1 MRIQQSVHNKIK
13 KGIGILLSSVLTF
26 GMAAGIIPWGGI
38 ESTLYVQAAGNQPS
52 VMSLNGLGVAKEGK
66 PANVEVKTI
75 NLNAAVLRPDDTWS
89 RGGNQVYFGTYS
101 NSPVKYRVL
110 SSPTTT
116 QSTTNDS
123 LLLDCNT
130 VLETKTFDEAMSDSF
145 YTDTI
150 FSNMEK
156 GAIET
161 TTLKACKY
169 SYTMKGVSLNCTDN
183 EGSKHVF
190 CLSIAEADTLYTD
203 DEARKKTP
211 DNGIWWLRSYCE
223 WGKNTYT
230 GGVNWIGEVSAQETD
245 KKTKGVSPA
254 LNVNL
259 SSVLLASVS
268 GLNAK
273 SSDLAA
279 VTSSTAIEWK
289 LTLLDK
295 SKSVSVAEGQ
305 NVKRQGTTIT
315 VPYTYG
321 GSDVSQIS
329 IMITNKAYEASDA
342 QVRYYGKLQDVP
354 TGSTTGTGTFTLPE
368 NLASQKCGTDY
379 YAYIIAE
386 DINGETT
393 TDYASA
399 PAQIN
404 IPDAP
409 ASITKV
415 DITGITA
422 PVAGQPLDTVADCQ
436 SEGVKN
442 TLTVTWEPNHT
453 TAKYGTSYTA
463 SVKLEAEDGYE
474 FAHVKN
480 IAATVNGEKA
490 VAEVLV
496 GGTYR
501 VRYTFSET
509 AKAKLKRI
517 TAPADITGIAN
528 GTPKEAAALGL
539 PAAVTIETEDKSI
552 TTATVNWDLNN
563 CNYDPAKTEEQTVII
578 SGTVTCPEKVDANGV
593 ELTTSIAIT
602 VNAANVADTV
612 EAPIASVPSGTYT
625 VNQTVTLSSPTEGAT
640 IYFTTNGADL
650 TKPADGTP
658 YDVQIIQVEGITG
671 RTETKR
677 IKAIAVK
684 NGVQS
689 AMATFTYIIDLT
701 GGTSG
706 EQAPTITSH
715 PQNEAVKTGERA
727 VFTVGATGTNLT
739 YQWQVERNDGKGFV
753 DIDGENSESY
763 IIGVTDMACNGFRY
777 QCVVS
782 NSASS
787 VTSNIATLTV
797 TDELTPPSG
806 IMYTITAT
814 AGEHG
819 SITPSGNVEVKDGE
833 SQSFDITAD
842 EGYEIEALL
851 VDGSKAEIA
860 SSYTFEN
867 VTMEHS
873 IKVTFK
879 QKGSTSD
886 PENTDPNPAEK
897 PKQEA
902 EPAGNQAP
910 QHEHNFRWVTVQTA
924 SAAQDGLEELRC
936 DCGMV
941 MESSVVP
948 ASRAYVNELCQNLAA
963 AMENGSVTFD
973 SGRIYTIS
981 DYIIKRLRDRADVTT
996 TITFEYNHSQYRMII
1011 PAGVDYTELLEDQD
1025 YFYGYFYFAKK
1036 VGAKVENL

>member
-38 ESTLYVQAAGNQPS
+38 GSALYVQAAGNQPS

-89 RGGNQVYFGTYS
+89 SGGNQVYFGTYS

-110 SSPTTT
+110 SSPDTML
-116 QSTTNDS
+116 TTNKS

-130 VLETKTFDEAMSDSF
+130 ILATKTFNEAMSDSF
-145 YTDTI
+145 YTTM
-150 FSNMEK
+150 FSNMEM

-161 TTLKACKY
+161 TTLNDCQY
-169 SYTMKGVSLNCTDN
+169 SYTMNGGVSLNCTDN
-183 EGSKHVF
+183 KDSKHVF
-190 CLSIAEADTLYTD
+190 CLSIAEADTLYTN

-211 DNGIWWLRSYCE
+211 DTQIWRLRSYCE
-223 WGKNTYT
+223 WRKEAYI
-230 GGVNWIGEVSAQETD
+230 GGVNWVGEVSPQETD
-245 KKTKGVSPA
+245 KETKGVSPA
-254 LNVNL
+254 LNVRL

-268 GLNAK
+268 RSTAK
-273 SSDLAA
+273 SSALAA
-279 VTSSTAIEWK
+279 VTSSTATEWK
-289 LTLLDK
+289 LTLLDD
-295 SKSVSVAEGQ
+295 SKTVSVTEGQ
-305 NVKRQGTTIT
+305 NVERQGTTIT

-329 IMITNKAYEASDA
+329 IMITNKAYGASDA
-342 QVRYYGKLQDVP
+342 QVLYYGKLRDVT

-368 NLASQKCGTDY
+368 DRASQKCGTDY

-386 DINGETT
+386 DINGGTT

-409 ASITKV
+409 ASITQV
-415 DITGITA
+415 DITGIDA
-422 PVAGQPLDTVADCQ
+422 PVAGQPLDIEADCQ

-442 TLTVTWEPNHT
+442 TLTVTWWPDHT
-453 TAKYGTSYTA
+453 TAKYGTSYMA

-474 FAHVKN
+474 FANVN
-480 IAATVNGEKA
+480 DISATVNGEKA
-490 VAEVLV
+490 NSVDVLV

-501 VRYTFSET
+501 VTYTFPST
-509 AKAKLKRI
+509 VKAKLKSI

-528 GTPKEAAALGL
+528 GTLKDEIENKL
-539 PAAVTIETEDKSI
+539 PTTVIIETEDESI

-563 CNYDPAKTEEQTVII
+563 CNYDPAKTEEQTVTI

-593 ELTTSIAIT
+593 ELTTSITIT

-612 EAPIASVPSGTYT
+612 AAPTASVSEGTYRE
-625 VNQTVTLSSPTEGAT
+625 NQTVILTSATEGAT
-640 IYFTTNGADL
+640 IYYTTGAD
-650 TKPADGTP
+650 PAYSGKRYT
-658 YDVQIIQVEGITG
+658 EGILVKADPG
-671 RTETKR
+671 QIETTTL
-677 IKAIAVK
+677 KAIAVK
-684 NGVQS
+684 SGMQAS
-689 AMATFTYIIDLT
+689 AIATFTYKIDLT
-701 GGTSG
+701 GGTSE
-706 EQAPTITSH
+706 EQAPTITSQ
-715 PQNEAVKTGERA
+715 PQDAAVKTGERA
-727 VFTVGATGTNLT
+727 VFTVGATGTKLT
-739 YQWQVERNDGKGFV
+739 YQWQVDKNDGNGFV
-753 DIDGENSESY
+753 NIDGEISESY
-763 IIGVTDMACNGFRY
+763 IIGVADMTCNSFKY

-806 IMYTITAT
+806 ITYTITAT

-819 SITPSGNVEVKDGE
+819 SITPSGNVKVKDGE

-851 VDGSKAEIA
+851 VDDKETTIA
-860 SSYTFEN
+860 PRYTFDK
-867 VTMEHS
+867 VTSEHS
-873 IKVTFK
+873 ITVTFK

-886 PENTDPNPAEK
+886 PEKTDPNPAEK

>member
-1 MRIQQSVHNKIK
+1 MRIQQSIHNKIK
-13 KGIGILLSSVLTF
+13 KGISILLSSVLTF

-38 ESTLYVQAAGNQPS
+38 GSTLYVQAAGNQPS
-52 VMSLNGLGVAKEGK
+52 VMSLEEGFNVKKEGK
-66 PANVEVKTI
+66 PTDVVVKTI
-75 NLNAAVLRPDDTWS
+75 NLNAAVLRPDGTWS
-89 RGGNQVYFGTYS
+89 SGGNQVYFGTYS

-110 SSPTTT
+110 SSPDTM
-116 QSTTNDS
+116 STTNKS
-123 LLLDCNT
+123 LLLDCST
-130 VLETKTFDEAMSDSF
+130 MLETKTFDGAMSDSF
-145 YTDTI
+145 YKDGTM
-150 FSNMEK
+150 FSNMEM

-161 TTLKACKY
+161 TTLNDCLY
-169 SYTMKGVSLNCTDN
+169 SYTMNGGVSLDCTDN
-183 EGSKHVF
+183 KDSKHVF
-190 CLSIAEADTLYTD
+190 CLSIAEVDTLYKD
-203 DEARKKTP
+203 DTARKKTGG
-211 DNGIWWLRSYCE
+211 DFWWLRSRCE
-223 WGKNTYT
+223 RENKTYT
-230 GGVNWIGEVSAQETD
+230 GGVNWDGEVSAQETYRE
-245 KKTKGVSPA
+245 TKGVSPA
-254 LNVNL
+254 LNVSL

-279 VTSSTAIEWK
+279 VTNSTAIEWK

-329 IMITNKAYEASDA
+329 IMITDKAYGESNA
-342 QVRYYGKLQDVP
+342 QVLYYGKLQDVT
-354 TGSTTGTGTFTLPE
+354 TGSTTGTGTFTLPAD
-368 NLASQKCGTDY
+368 LVSKTCRTDY

-386 DINGETT
+386 DINEEKT

-409 ASITKV
+409 ASITRV
-415 DITGITA
+415 DITGIDA
-422 PVAGQPLDTVADCQ
+422 PVAGQPLDTEADCL

-442 TLTVTWEPNHT
+442 TLTVTWWPDHT

-474 FAHVKN
+474 FAHAKD
-480 IAATVNGEKA
+480 ILATVNGVKA
-490 VAEVLV
+490 YSVDVLGV
-496 GGTYR
+496 GTYR
-501 VRYTFSET
+501 VTYIFPSTV
-509 AKAKLKRI
+509 KAKLKSI

-528 GTPKEAAALGL
+528 GTPKEAEALGL

-552 TTATVNWDLNN
+552 TTATVNWDVAG
-563 CNYDPAKTEEQTVII
+563 CNYDPAKTEEQKVTI

-593 ELTTSIAIT
+593 ELTTSITIT

-612 EAPIASVPSGTYT
+612 AAPTASVSEGTYRE
-625 VNQTVTLSSPTEGAT
+625 NQTVILTSATEGAD
-640 IYFTTNGADL
+640 IYYTMGADL
-650 TKPADGTP
+650 YSGKRYT
-658 YDVQIIQVEGITG
+658 EGILVKAEPG
-671 RTETKR
+671 RTETTT
-677 IKAIAVK
+677 IKAKATK
-684 NGVQS
+684 DGVWS
-689 AMATFTYIIDLT
+689 NMATFTYIIDLT
-701 GGTSG
+701 GGTSE
-706 EQAPTITSH
+706 EQAPAITSH
-715 PQNEAVKTGERA
+715 PQNKAVKTGEQA

-806 IMYTITAT
+806 ITYNITAT

-851 VDGSKAEIA
+851 VDGKETTIA
-860 SSYTFEN
+860 PRYTFDK
-867 VTMEHS
+867 VTSEHS
-873 IKVTFK
+873 ITVTFK

-886 PENTDPNPAEK
+886 PEKTDPNPAEK

-948 ASRAYVNELCQNLAA
+948 ASRAYVNELCRNLAA

>member
-13 KGIGILLSSVLTF
+13 KGIGILLSGVMVF

-38 ESTLYVQAAGNQPS
+38 GSALYVQAAGNQPS
-52 VMSLNGLGVAKEGK
+52 VMSLNGFEVTKKGK
-66 PANVEVKTI
+66 PADVEVKTI

-130 VLETKTFDEAMSDSF
+130 ILETKTFDEAMSDSF
-145 YTDTI
+145 YADTM

-156 GAIET
+156 DAIEA
-161 TTLKACKY
+161 TTLKACQY
-169 SYTMKGVSLNCTDN
+169 SYTMDRVTLNWVDKAA
-183 EGSKHVF
+183 SKHIF

-203 DEARKKTP
+203 DTARTKTGS
-211 DNGIWWLRSYCE
+211 DFWWLRSRCE
-223 WGKNTYT
+223 SGKSTYT
-230 GGVNWIGEVSAQETD
+230 CGVNWSGEVSAQGTD
-245 KKTKGVSPA
+245 KETKGVSPA
-254 LNVNL
+254 LNVSL

-268 GLNAK
+268 ESTAK
-273 SSDLAA
+273 SSVLAP
-279 VTSSTAIEWK
+279 VDNSTEIEWK
-289 LTLLDK
+289 LTLIDNNK
-295 SKSVSVAEGQ
+295 TVGVTQGQ
-305 NVKRQGTTIT
+305 IVERQGTTIT
-315 VPYTYG
+315 VPYTYT

-329 IMITNKAYEASDA
+329 IMITDMAYEASDA
-342 QVRYYGKLQDVP
+342 QVLYYGKLQDVT
-354 TGSTTGTGTFTLPE
+354 TGSTTGTGTFTLPAD
-368 NLASQKCGTDY
+368 LASKTCGTDY

-386 DINGETT
+386 DINEGKT

-409 ASITKV
+409 ASITQV
-415 DITGITA
+415 DITGIDA
-422 PVAGQPLDTVADCQ
+422 PVAGQLLDTVADCT
-436 SEGVKN
+436 STGVKGI
-442 TLTVTWEPNHT
+442 TLSWDPNDV
-453 TAKYGTSYTA
+453 TAKYGTSYT
-463 SVKLEAEDGYE
+463 VRVNLEAADGYE
-474 FAHVKN
+474 FAGIDK
-480 IAATVNGEKA
+480 IAAKVNGQQAKS
-490 VAEVLV
+490 VDIDPKGNHSV
-496 GGTYR
+496 T
-501 VRYTFSET
+501 YTFPET
-509 AKAKLKRI
+509 AKAKLVSIKAPDPI
-517 TAPADITGIAN
+517 TAPH
-528 GTPKEAAALGL
+528 GTAYKDMKL
-539 PAAVTIETEDKSI
+539 PTMVEIETEGNTVDK
-552 TTATVNWDLNN
+552 AAVVWDTSTPASGS
-563 CNYDPAKTEEQTVII
+563 YDPSVLTEQTVILN
-578 SGTVTCPEKVDANGV
+578 GTVTCPEKVDADGV
-593 ELTTSIAIT
+593 SLTTSITIT
-602 VNAANVADTV
+602 VNAADTV
-612 EAPIASVPSGTYT
+612 ATPTANIKSGTYT
-625 VNQTVTLSSPTEGAT
+625 VNQTVTLSSVTEGAD
-640 IYFTTNGADL
+640 IYYTTGAAL
-650 TKPADGTP
+650 AYSGKRYT
-658 YDVQIIQVEGITG
+658 EGILVKADPG
-671 RTETKR
+671 QIETT
-677 IKAIAVK
+677 ILKAIAVK
-684 NGVQS
+684 SGMQDS
-689 AMATFTYIIDLT
+689 AIATFTYTIDLT
-701 GGTSG
+701 GGTSE
-706 EQAPTITSH
+706 EQAPTITSQ
-715 PQNEAVKTGERA
+715 PQDAAVKTGEQA

-739 YQWQVERNDGKGFV
+739 YQWQVDRNDGNGFV
-753 DIDGENSESY
+753 DIDSENSESY
-763 IIGVTDMACNGFRY
+763 IFGVTDMTCNGFRY

-787 VTSNIATLTV
+787 VTSGIATLTV

-806 IMYTITAT
+806 ITYTITAT

-867 VTMEHS
+867 VTMKHS
-873 IKVTFK
+873 ITVTFK

-886 PENTDPNPAEK
+886 PEKPEKPKPAEK

>member
-1 MRIQQSVHNKIK
+1 MRIQQSIHNKIK
-13 KGIGILLSSVLTF
+13 KGIVVLLSGIMAF
-26 GMAAGIIPWGGI
+26 GMAAGIIPGGV
-38 ESTLYVQAAGNQPS
+38 EKTLYVQAAGNQPS
-52 VMSLNGLGVAKEGK
+52 VMSLNGFKVTTEGK
-66 PANVEVKTI
+66 PADVAVKTI
-75 NLNAAVLRPDDTWS
+75 NLNAAVLRPDGTWS
-89 RGGNQVYFGTYS
+89 SGGNQVYFGTYS

-110 SSPTTT
+110 SSPDTM
-116 QSTTNDS
+116 STTHKS

-130 VLETKTFDEAMSDSF
+130 ILATKTFEEAMNDSF
-145 YTDTI
+145 YADTM
-150 FSNMEK
+150 FSNMEM
-156 GAIET
+156 GAIEI
-161 TTLKACKY
+161 TTLKACQY
-169 SYTMKGVSLNCTDN
+169 SYTMDRVTPNWVDN
-183 EGSKHVF
+183 AASRHVF
-190 CLSIAEADTLYTD
+190 CLSIAEADTLYKD
-203 DEARKKTP
+203 DTARIKTGS
-211 DNGIWWLRSYCE
+211 DFLRLRSCYE
-223 WGKNTYT
+223 TSSDEYT
-230 GGVNWIGEVSAQETD
+230 GGVTYEGVVTAVYKGVD
-245 KKTKGVSPA
+245 KGVSPA
-254 LNVNL
+254 LNVRL

-268 GLNAK
+268 GSTAK
-273 SSDLAA
+273 SSALAA
-279 VTSSTAIEWK
+279 VANSTAIEWK

-295 SKSVSVAEGQ
+295 SKSVRVAEGQ

-315 VPYTYG
+315 VPYTYT

-342 QVRYYGKLQDVP
+342 QVLYYGKLQDVT
-354 TGSTTGTGTFTLPE
+354 TGSTIGTGTFTLPE
-368 NLASQKCGTDY
+368 DLASKKCGTDY

-386 DINGETT
+386 DINGETM

-404 IPDAP
+404 IPAAP
-409 ASITKV
+409 ASITQV

-422 PVAGQPLDTVADCQ
+422 PVAGQSLDTEADCT
-436 SEGVKN
+436 STGVKN
-442 TLTVTWEPNHT
+442 TLTVSWWPDHT

-474 FAHVKN
+474 FAHVKD
-480 IAATVNGEKA
+480 ILATVNGVKA
-490 VAEVLV
+490 HSVDVLG

-501 VRYTFSET
+501 VTYIFPSTV
-509 AKAKLKRI
+509 KAKLKSI

-528 GTPKEAAALGL
+528 GTSKDEIENKL
-539 PAAVTIETEDKSI
+539 PTTVTIKTEDESI

-563 CNYDPAKTEEQTVII
+563 CNYDPAKTEEQTVTI
-578 SGTVTCPEKVDANGV
+578 SGTVTCPEKVDADGV
-593 ELTTSIAIT
+593 ELTTSIIIT
-602 VNAANVADTV
+602 VNAADTV
-612 EAPIASVPSGTYT
+612 ATPTANIKSGTYT
-625 VNQTVTLSSPTEGAT
+625 VNQTVTLSSVTEGAD
-640 IYFTTNGADL
+640 IYYTTGADL
-650 TKPADGTP
+650 ADSGKRYT
-658 YDVQIIQVEGITG
+658 EGILVKAEPG
-671 RTETKR
+671 RTETTT

-684 NGVQS
+684 SGMQDS
-689 AMATFTYIIDLT
+689 AIATFTYTIDLT
-701 GGTSG
+701 GGTSE
-706 EQAPTITSH
+706 EQAPTITSQ
-715 PQNEAVKTGERA
+715 PQDAAVKTGEQA

-739 YQWQVERNDGKGFV
+739 YQWQVDGNDGKGFAN
-753 DIDGENSESY
+753 IDGANSASY
-763 IIGVTDMACNGFRY
+763 TIDDADMSYNGFSY

-782 NSASS
+782 NSAGLA
-787 VTSNIATLTV
+787 TSNIATLTV

-806 IMYTITAT
+806 ITYTITAT

-819 SITPSGNVEVKDGE
+819 SITPSGNVKVKDGE

-842 EGYEIEALL
+842 EGYEIETLL
-851 VDGSKAEIA
+851 VDGSETEIA

-867 VTMEHS
+867 VTSEHS
-873 IKVTFK
+873 ITVTFK

-886 PENTDPNPAEK
+886 PEKTDPNPAEK

>member
-1 MRIQQSVHNKIK
+1 
-13 KGIGILLSSVLTF
+13 
-26 GMAAGIIPWGGI
+26 
-38 ESTLYVQAAGNQPS
+38 
-52 VMSLNGLGVAKEGK
+52 MSLNGLGVAKEGK

-145 YTDTI
+145 YTDTM

-161 TTLKACKY
+161 TTLKVCKY

-203 DEARKKTP
+203 DTARIKT
-211 DNGIWWLRSYCE
+211 DNGFWWLRSRCE
-223 WGKNTYT
+223 SGKSTYT
-230 GGVNWIGEVSAQETD
+230 SGVNWSGEVSAQETNR
-245 KKTKGVSPA
+245 KTKGVSPA
-254 LNVNL
+254 LNVSL

-268 GLNAK
+268 GSTAK
-273 SSDLAA
+273 SSALAA
-279 VTSSTAIEWK
+279 VTNSTETEWK
-289 LTLLDK
+289 LTLLDN
-295 SKSVSVAEGQ
+295 SKSVSVAERQ
-305 NVKRQGTTIT
+305 NVERQGTTIT

-329 IMITNKAYEASDA
+329 IMITDKAYRESNA
-342 QVRYYGKLQDVP
+342 QVLYYGKLQDVT
-354 TGSTTGTGTFTLPE
+354 TGSTTGTGTFTLPAD
-368 NLASQKCGTDY
+368 LASKTCGTNY

-386 DINGETT
+386 DINDGKT

-409 ASITKV
+409 ASIIQV
-415 DITGITA
+415 DITGIDA
-422 PVAGQPLDTVADCQ
+422 PVAGQLLDTVADCQ

-453 TAKYGTSYTA
+453 TAKYGTSYMA
-463 SVKLEAEDGYE
+463 SVKLEAKDGYE
-474 FAHVKN
+474 FAHAKD
-480 IAATVNGEKA
+480 ILATVNGVKA
-490 VAEVLV
+490 YSVDVLA

-501 VRYTFSET
+501 VTYIFPSTV
-509 AKAKLKRI
+509 KAKLKSI

-528 GTPKEAAALGL
+528 GTPKEAEALGL
-539 PAAVTIETEDKSI
+539 PAAVTIETDDESI

-563 CNYDPAKTEEQTVII
+563 CNYDPAKTEKQTVTI

-593 ELTTSIAIT
+593 ELTTSITIT
-602 VNAANVADTV
+602 VNAADTV
-612 EAPIASVPSGTYT
+612 ATPTANIKSGTYT
-625 VNQTVTLSSPTEGAT
+625 VNQTVTLSSVTEGAD
-640 IYFTTNGADL
+640 IYYTTGADL
-650 TKPADGTP
+650 AYSGKRYT
-658 YDVQIIQVEGITG
+658 EGILVKADPG
-671 RTETKR
+671 QIETTTL
-677 IKAIAVK
+677 KAIAVK
-684 NGVQS
+684 SGMQAS
-689 AMATFTYIIDLT
+689 AIATFTYKIDLT
-701 GGTSG
+701 SGTSE
-706 EQAPTITSH
+706 EQAPAITSH
-715 PQNEAVKTGERA
+715 PQNKAVKTGEQA

-739 YQWQVERNDGKGFV
+739 YQWQVNRNDGNGFV
-753 DIDGENSESY
+753 NIDGEISESY
-763 IIGVTDMACNGFRY
+763 IIGVTDMAYNGFRY

-782 NSASS
+782 NSAGSD
-787 VTSNIATLTV
+787 TSNVATLTV
-797 TDELTPPSG
+797 TEDSTPSETTH
-806 IMYTITAT
+806 IIRAT

-867 VTMEHS
+867 VTMGHS

-879 QKGSTSD
+879 QKGSASD
-886 PENTDPNPAEK
+886 PEKPDPNPGEKPKPAGK

-902 EPAGNQAP
+902 EPAGSQEP
-910 QHEHNFRWVTVQTA
+910 RHEHNFSWVTVQTA

-941 MESSVVP
+941 KESNVIP
-948 ASRAYVNELCQNLAA
+948 ASQVYVNELCQMLAA

-981 DYIIKRLRDRADVTT
+981 DYIIRRLQDRADVTT
-996 TITFEYNHSQYRMII
+996 TITFEYDHSQYRMII
-1011 PAGVDYTELLEDQD
+1011 PAGVDYTELLEDD
-1025 YFYGYFYFAKK
+1025 ECFYGYFYFAKE
-1036 VGAKVENL
+1036 VGAKVETL

>member
-1 MRIQQSVHNKIK
+1 MRIQQSVYNKIK

-26 GMAAGIIPWGGI
+26 GMVAGIIPWGGI

-66 PANVEVKTI
+66 PANVEAKTI

-110 SSPTTT
+110 SSPDTM
-116 QSTTNDS
+116 STTNKS
-123 LLLDCNT
+123 LLLDCST
-130 VLETKTFDEAMSDSF
+130 MLETKTFDGAMSDSF
-145 YTDTI
+145 YEDGTM
-150 FSNMEK
+150 FSDMEK
-156 GAIET
+156 NAIEA
-161 TTLKACKY
+161 TTLNDCQY
-169 SYTMKGVSLNCTDN
+169 SYIMNGGVSLDCTDN
-183 EGSKHVF
+183 KGSKHVF

-203 DEARKKTP
+203 DTARIKA
-211 DNGIWWLRSYCE
+211 DNGFWWLRSRCE
-223 WGKNTYT
+223 SGKSTYT
-230 GGVNWIGEVSAQETD
+230 GAVNWDGAVAPQATD
-245 KKTKGVSPA
+245 KETKGVSPA

-279 VTSSTAIEWK
+279 VTNSTATEWK
-289 LTLLDK
+289 LTLLDD
-295 SKSVSVAEGQ
+295 SKTVSVTEGQ
-305 NVKRQGTTIT
+305 NVERQGTTIT
-315 VPYTYG
+315 VPYIYTG
-321 GSDVSQIS
+321 NDVSQIS
-329 IMITNKAYEASDA
+329 IMITDKAYRESNA
-342 QVRYYGKLQDVP
+342 QVLYYGKLQDVT
-354 TGSTTGTGTFTLPE
+354 TGSTTGTGTFTLPAE
-368 NLASQKCGTDY
+368 LASKTCGTDY

-386 DINGETT
+386 DINVATT

-399 PAQIN
+399 PARIT
-404 IPDAP
+404 IPAAP
-409 ASITKV
+409 ALTSITRV
-415 DITGITA
+415 DITGIDA
-422 PVAGQPLDTVADCQ
+422 PVAGQPLDTEADCQ
-436 SEGVKN
+436 SAGVKN
-442 TLTVTWEPNHT
+442 TLTVSWWRDHT
-453 TAKYGTSYTA
+453 TAKYGTSYMA

-474 FAHVKN
+474 FANVKD
-480 IAATVNGEKA
+480 ISATVNGVKA
-490 VAEVLV
+490 YSVDVLV

-501 VRYTFSET
+501 VTYIFPSTV
-509 AKAKLKRI
+509 KAKLKSI

-528 GTPKEAAALGL
+528 GTSKDEIENKL
-539 PAAVTIETEDKSI
+539 PTTVIIETEDESI

-563 CNYDPAKTEEQTVII
+563 CNYDPAKTEEQTVTI

-593 ELTTSIAIT
+593 ELTTSITIT

-612 EAPIASVPSGTYT
+612 AAPTASVPEGTYRE
-625 VNQTVTLSSPTEGAT
+625 NQTVILTSATEGAD
-640 IYFTTNGADL
+640 IYYTMGADL
-650 TKPADGTP
+650 YSGKRYT
-658 YDVQIIQVEGITG
+658 EGILVKAEPG
-671 RTETKR
+671 RTETTT
-677 IKAIAVK
+677 IKAKATK
-684 NGVQS
+684 DGVWS
-689 AMATFTYIIDLT
+689 NMATFTYTIDLT
-701 GGTSG
+701 GGTSE
-706 EQAPTITSH
+706 EQAPAITSH
-715 PQNEAVKTGERA
+715 PQNKAVKTGEQA

-739 YQWQVERNDGKGFV
+739 YQWQVDKNDGNGFV
-753 DIDGENSESY
+753 NIDGEISESY
-763 IIGVTDMACNGFRY
+763 IIGVADMACNGFKY

-806 IMYTITAT
+806 ITYTFTAT

-851 VDGSKAEIA
+851 VDGKETTIA
-860 SSYTFEN
+860 PRYTFDK
-867 VTMEHS
+867 VTSKHS
-873 IKVTFK
+873 ITVTFK

-886 PENTDPNPAEK
+886 PEKTDPNPAEK

-948 ASRAYVNELCQNLAA
+948 ASRAYVNELCRNLAA

>member
-13 KGIGILLSSVLTF
+13 KGIGILLSGVMVF

-38 ESTLYVQAAGNQPS
+38 GSALYVQAAGNQPS
-52 VMSLNGLGVAKEGK
+52 VMSLKGFEVTKKGK
-66 PANVEVKTI
+66 PADVEVKTI

-130 VLETKTFDEAMSDSF
+130 ILETKPFDEAMSDSF
-145 YTDTI
+145 YANTM
-150 FSNMEK
+150 FSNMEME
-156 GAIET
+156 AIEA
-161 TTLKACKY
+161 TTLKACQY
-169 SYTMKGVSLNCTDN
+169 SYTMDGVTPNWVD
-183 EGSKHVF
+183 EAASKHIF

-203 DEARKKTP
+203 DAARTKTGS
-211 DNGIWWLRSYCE
+211 DFWWLRSRY
-223 WGKNTYT
+223 KIVTDTYT
-230 GGVNWIGEVSAQETD
+230 GGVTWDGAVTAVKGVN
-245 KKTKGVSPA
+245 KGVSPA

-268 GLNAK
+268 GSNAK
-273 SSDLAA
+273 SSDFAA
-279 VTSSTAIEWK
+279 VTSSTATEWK
-289 LTLLDK
+289 LTLLDD
-295 SKSVSVAEGQ
+295 SKTVSVTEGQ
-305 NVKRQGTTIT
+305 NVERQGTTIT

-321 GSDVSQIS
+321 GNDVSQIS
-329 IMITNKAYEASDA
+329 IMITDKAYGASDA
-342 QVRYYGKLQDVP
+342 QVLYYGKLQDVT
-354 TGSTTGTGTFTLPE
+354 TGSTTGTGTFTLPDD
-368 NLASQKCGTDY
+368 LASQTCGTDY

-386 DINGETT
+386 DINAATT

-399 PAQIN
+399 PAQIT
-404 IPDAP
+404 IPAAP
-409 ASITKV
+409 ALTSITQV
-415 DITGITA
+415 AITAITA
-422 PVAGQPLDTVADCQ
+422 PVAGQLLDTEADCQ

-442 TLTVTWEPNHT
+442 TLTVTWWPDHT
-453 TAKYGTSYTA
+453 TAKYGTSYMA

-474 FAHVKN
+474 FANVN
-480 IAATVNGEKA
+480 DISATVNGKKA
-490 VAEVLV
+490 NSVDVLV

-501 VRYTFSET
+501 VTYTFPST
-509 AKAKLKRI
+509 VKAKLKSI

-528 GTPKEAAALGL
+528 GTSKDEIENKL
-539 PAAVTIETEDKSI
+539 PTTVIIETEDESI

-563 CNYDPAKTEEQTVII
+563 CNYDPAKTEEQTVTI

-593 ELTTSIAIT
+593 ELTTSITIT

-612 EAPIASVPSGTYT
+612 EAPIASVPSGTYME
-625 VNQTVTLSSPTEGAT
+625 NQTVTLSSPTEGAT

-650 TKPADGTP
+650 TKPADGTR
-658 YDVQIIQVEGITG
+658 YDVQVIQVVGITG
-671 RTETKR
+671 QTETKR

-701 GGTSG
+701 GGTSE
-706 EQAPTITSH
+706 EQAPDITSH
-715 PQNEAVKTGERA
+715 PQNEAVKTGEQA

-739 YQWQVERNDGKGFV
+739 YQWQIDRNNGKGFAN
-753 DIDGENSESY
+753 IDGANSASY
-763 IIGVTDMACNGFRY
+763 TTDVADMSYNGFRY
-777 QCVVS
+777 RCVVS
-782 NSASS
+782 NSVNS
-787 VTSNIATLTV
+787 VISDSATLTV
-797 TDELTPPSG
+797 TNELTPPSG
-806 IMYTITAT
+806 ITYTITAT

-851 VDGSKAEIA
+851 VDGKETTIA
-860 SSYTFEN
+860 PRYTFDK
-867 VTMEHS
+867 VTSEHS
-873 IKVTFK
+873 ITVTFK

-886 PENTDPNPAEK
+886 PEKTDPNPAEK

-910 QHEHNFRWVTVQTA
+910 QHEHNFSWVTVQTA

-948 ASRAYVNELCQNLAA
+948 ASRAYVNELCRNLAA
-963 AMENGSVTFD
+963 AMENGSVAFD

>member
-1 MRIQQSVHNKIK
+1 M
-13 KGIGILLSSVLTF
+13 
-26 GMAAGIIPWGGI
+26 
-38 ESTLYVQAAGNQPS
+38 QAVGNQPS

-89 RGGNQVYFGTYS
+89 SGGNQVYFGTYS
-101 NSPVKYRVL
+101 GNSVKYRVL
-110 SSPTTT
+110 SSPDTM
-116 QSTTNDS
+116 STTNKS

-130 VLETKTFDEAMSDSF
+130 ILATKTSDDAMSDSF
-145 YTDTI
+145 YNDGTM
-150 FSNMEK
+150 FSDMERD
-156 GAIET
+156 AIKT
-161 TTLKACKY
+161 TALNGCQY
-169 SYTMKGVSLNCTDN
+169 SYTMDGVSLNCTDN

-190 CLSIAEADTLYTD
+190 CLSIAEADTLYKD
-203 DEARKKTP
+203 DTARKKTGS
-211 DNGIWWLRSYCE
+211 DFWWLRSHC
-223 WGKNTYT
+223 KDNKRTYT
-230 GGVNWIGEVSAQETD
+230 GAVNWDGAVAPKVTSEETR
-245 KKTKGVSPA
+245 GVSPA

-279 VTSSTAIEWK
+279 VISSTATEWK
-289 LTLLDK
+289 LTLLDNNK
-295 SKSVSVAEGQ
+295 TVSVTQGQ
-305 NVKRQGTTIT
+305 NVERQGTTIT

-329 IMITNKAYEASDA
+329 IMITDKAYRESNA
-342 QVRYYGKLQDVP
+342 QVLYYGKLQDVT
-354 TGSTTGTGTFTLPE
+354 TGSTTGTGTFTLPAD
-368 NLASQKCGTDY
+368 LASKTCGTDY

-386 DINGETT
+386 DINVATT

-399 PAQIN
+399 PTQIN
-404 IPDAP
+404 IPAAP
-409 ASITKV
+409 ALTSITRV
-415 DITGITA
+415 DITEIDA
-422 PVAGQPLDTVADCQ
+422 PVAGQPLDTEADCQ
-436 SEGVKN
+436 SAGVKN
-442 TLTVTWEPNHT
+442 TLTVSWWPDHT
-453 TAKYGTSYTA
+453 TAKYRTSYMA
-463 SVKLEAEDGYE
+463 SVKLEAKDGYE
-474 FAHVKN
+474 FANVKD
-480 IAATVNGEKA
+480 ISATVNGVKA
-490 VAEVLV
+490 YSVDVLV

-501 VRYTFSET
+501 VTYIFPSTV
-509 AKAKLKRI
+509 KAKLKSI
-517 TAPADITGIAN
+517 TAPANITGIAN
-528 GTPKEAAALGL
+528 GTSKDEIENKL
-539 PAAVTIETEDKSI
+539 PTFVTIETEDESI
-552 TTATVNWDLNN
+552 TTATVNWDVAG
-563 CNYDPAKTEEQTVII
+563 CNYDPAKTEEQTVTI

-593 ELTTSIAIT
+593 ELTTSIIIT

-612 EAPIASVPSGTYT
+612 EAPIASVPSGTYME
-625 VNQTVTLSSPTEGAT
+625 NQTVTLSSPTEGAT

-658 YDVQIIQVEGITG
+658 YDVQVIQVVGITG

-689 AMATFTYIIDLT
+689 AMATFTYTIDLT
-701 GGTSG
+701 GGTSE
-706 EQAPTITSH
+706 EQAPAITSH
-715 PQNEAVKTGERA
+715 PQNKAVKTGEQA

-739 YQWQVERNDGKGFV
+739 YQWQVDRNDGKGFV

-806 IMYTITAT
+806 ITYTITAT

-851 VDGSKAEIA
+851 VDGIETTIA
-860 SSYTFEN
+860 PRYTFDK
-867 VTMEHS
+867 VTSEHS
-873 IKVTFK
+873 ITVTFK

-886 PENTDPNPAEK
+886 PEKTDPNPAEK

-948 ASRAYVNELCQNLAA
+948 ASRTYVNELCRNLAA

-973 SGRIYTIS
+973 SGKIYTIS

-996 TITFEYNHSQYRMII
+996 MITFEYNHSQYRMII

>member
-1 MRIQQSVHNKIK
+1 M
-13 KGIGILLSSVLTF
+13 F
-26 GMAAGIIPWGGI
+26 
-38 ESTLYVQAAGNQPS
+38 
-52 VMSLNGLGVAKEGK
+52 LNGFEVTKKGK
-66 PANVEVKTI
+66 PADVEVKTI

-101 NSPVKYRVL
+101 NSSVKYRVL

-130 VLETKTFDEAMSDSF
+130 ILETKTFDEAMSDSF
-145 YTDTI
+145 YADTM
-150 FSNMEK
+150 FSNMEMD
-156 GAIET
+156 AIEA
-161 TTLKACKY
+161 TTLKACQY
-169 SYTMKGVSLNCTDN
+169 SYTMDGVTPNWVDKAA
-183 EGSKHVF
+183 SKHIF

-203 DEARKKTP
+203 DTARTKTGS
-211 DNGIWWLRSYCE
+211 DFWWLRSRCE
-223 WGKNTYT
+223 IGTDTYT
-230 GGVNWIGEVSAQETD
+230 GGVTWGGAVTAVKGVN
-245 KKTKGVSPA
+245 KGVSPA

-279 VTSSTAIEWK
+279 VTNSTATEWK
-289 LTLLDK
+289 LTLLDD
-295 SKSVSVAEGQ
+295 SKTVSVTEGQ
-305 NVKRQGTTIT
+305 NVERQGTTIT
-315 VPYTYG
+315 VPYIYTG
-321 GSDVSQIS
+321 NDVSQIS
-329 IMITNKAYEASDA
+329 IMITDKAYRESNA
-342 QVRYYGKLQDVP
+342 QVLYYGKLQDVT
-354 TGSTTGTGTFTLPE
+354 TGSTTGTGTFTLPAD
-368 NLASQKCGTDY
+368 LASKTCGTDY

-386 DINGETT
+386 DINGGTT
-393 TDYASA
+393 TDYAST

-409 ASITKV
+409 ALTSITRV
-415 DITGITA
+415 DITGIDA
-422 PVAGQPLDTVADCQ
+422 PVAGQPLDTEADCQ
-436 SEGVKN
+436 SAGVKN
-442 TLTVTWEPNHT
+442 TLTVSWWHDHT
-453 TAKYGTSYTA
+453 TAKYGTSYMA

-474 FAHVKN
+474 FANVKD
-480 IAATVNGEKA
+480 ISATVNGVKA
-490 VAEVLV
+490 YSVDVLV

-501 VRYTFSET
+501 VTYIFPSTV
-509 AKAKLKRI
+509 KAKLKSI

-528 GTPKEAAALGL
+528 GTSKDEIENKL
-539 PAAVTIETEDKSI
+539 PTTVIIETEDESI

-563 CNYDPAKTEEQTVII
+563 CNYDPAKTEEQTVTI

-593 ELTTSIAIT
+593 ELTTSITIT

-612 EAPIASVPSGTYT
+612 AAPTASVPEGTYRE
-625 VNQTVTLSSPTEGAT
+625 NQTVILTSATEGAT
-640 IYFTTNGADL
+640 IYYTTNGAEPGIQTGTEFTPG
-650 TKPADGTP
+650 TKITAGANPG
-658 YDVQIIQVEGITG
+658 GIYT
-671 RTETKR
+671 TT

-701 GGTSG
+701 GGTSE
-706 EQAPTITSH
+706 EQAPAITSQ
-715 PQNEAVKTGERA
+715 PQDAAVKTGEQA
-727 VFTVGATGTNLT
+727 VFTVGAMGTNLT
-739 YQWQVERNDGKGFV
+739 YQWQVDRNDGNGFV
-753 DIDGENSESY
+753 NIDGEISESY
-763 IIGVTDMACNGFRY
+763 IIGVTDMTYNGFRY

-782 NSASS
+782 NSAGSD
-787 VTSNIATLTV
+787 TSNVATLTV
-797 TDELTPPSG
+797 TEDSTPSETTH
-806 IMYTITAT
+806 IIRAT

-851 VDGSKAEIA
+851 VDGKETTIA
-860 SSYTFEN
+860 PRYTFDK
-867 VTMEHS
+867 VTSEHS
-873 IKVTFK
+873 ITVTFK

-886 PENTDPNPAEK
+886 PEKTDPNPAEK

-948 ASRAYVNELCQNLAA
+948 ASRAYVNELCRNLAA

>member
-52 VMSLNGLGVAKEGK
+52 VMSLNGFGVAKEGK

-89 RGGNQVYFGTYS
+89 SGGNQVYFGTYS

-130 VLETKTFDEAMSDSF
+130 ILATKTFEEAMNDSF
-145 YTDTI
+145 YADTM
-150 FSNMEK
+150 FSNMEM
-156 GAIET
+156 GAIEA
-161 TTLKACKY
+161 TTLKACQY
-169 SYTMKGVSLNCTDN
+169 SYTMEGVSLKCTDS

-203 DEARKKTP
+203 DTVRTKTGS
-211 DNGIWWLRSYCE
+211 DFWWLRSHCE
-223 WGKNTYT
+223 SGKSTYT
-230 GGVNWIGEVSAQETD
+230 GGVNWNGEVSAAKVTSEETY
-245 KKTKGVSPA
+245 KGVSPA

-268 GLNAK
+268 GSTAK
-273 SSDLAA
+273 SSALAP
-279 VTSSTAIEWK
+279 VDNSTETEWK
-289 LTLLDK
+289 LTLLDNNK
-295 SKSVSVAEGQ
+295 TVSVTQGQ
-305 NVKRQGTTIT
+305 NVERQGTTIT

-329 IMITNKAYEASDA
+329 IMITDKAYRESNA
-342 QVRYYGKLQDVP
+342 QVLYYGKLQDVT
-354 TGSTTGTGTFTLPE
+354 TGSTTGTGTFTLPAD
-368 NLASQKCGTDY
+368 LASKTCGTDY

-386 DINGETT
+386 DINVATT

-399 PAQIN
+399 PARIT
-404 IPDAP
+404 IPAAP
-409 ASITKV
+409 ALTSITRV
-415 DITGITA
+415 DITGIDA
-422 PVAGQPLDTVADCQ
+422 PVAGQPLDTEADCQ
-436 SEGVKN
+436 SAGVKN
-442 TLTVTWEPNHT
+442 TLTVSWWRDHT
-453 TAKYGTSYTA
+453 TAKYGTSYMA
-463 SVKLEAEDGYE
+463 SVKLEAKDGYE
-474 FAHVKN
+474 FANVKD
-480 IAATVNGEKA
+480 ISATVNGVKA
-490 VAEVLV
+490 YSVDVLV

-501 VRYTFSET
+501 VTYIFPSTV
-509 AKAKLKRI
+509 KAKLKSI

-528 GTPKEAAALGL
+528 GTSKDEIENKL
-539 PAAVTIETEDKSI
+539 PTTVIIETEDESI

-563 CNYDPAKTEEQTVII
+563 CNYDPAKTEEQTVTI

-593 ELTTSIAIT
+593 ELTTSITIT
-602 VNAANVADTV
+602 VNVANVADTV
-612 EAPIASVPSGTYT
+612 AAPTASVPEGTYRE
-625 VNQTVTLSSPTEGAT
+625 NQTVILTSATEGAT
-640 IYFTTNGADL
+640 IYYTMGADL
-650 TKPADGTP
+650 YSGKRYT
-658 YDVQIIQVEGITG
+658 EGILVKAEPG
-671 RTETKR
+671 RTETTT

-684 NGVQS
+684 YGMQDS
-689 AMATFTYIIDLT
+689 AIVTFTYTIDLT
-701 GGTSG
+701 GGTSE
-706 EQAPTITSH
+706 EQAPAITSQ
-715 PQNEAVKTGERA
+715 PQNKAVKTGEQA

-739 YQWQVERNDGKGFV
+739 YQWQVDRNDGKGFV

-806 IMYTITAT
+806 ITYTITAT

-851 VDGSKAEIA
+851 VDGKETTIA
-860 SSYTFEN
+860 PRYTFDK
-867 VTMEHS
+867 VTSEHS
-873 IKVTFK
+873 ITVTFK

-886 PENTDPNPAEK
+886 PEKTDPNPAEK

-963 AMENGSVTFD
+963 AMGNGSVTFD

>member
-1 MRIQQSVHNKIK
+1 MRIQQSIHNKIK
-13 KGIGILLSSVLTF
+13 KGIVVLLSGIMAF
-26 GMAAGIIPWGGI
+26 GMAAGIIPGGV
-38 ESTLYVQAAGNQPS
+38 EKTLYVQAAGNQPS
-52 VMSLNGLGVAKEGK
+52 VMSLNGIKVTTEGK
-66 PANVEVKTI
+66 PADVAVKTI
-75 NLNAAVLRPDDTWS
+75 NLNAAVLRPDGTWS
-89 RGGNQVYFGTYS
+89 SGGNQVYFGTYS

-110 SSPTTT
+110 SSPDTM
-116 QSTTNDS
+116 STTNKS
-123 LLLDCNT
+123 LLLDCST
-130 VLETKTFDEAMSDSF
+130 MLETKTFDGAMSDSF
-145 YTDTI
+145 YKDGTM

-161 TTLKACKY
+161 TTLNDCRY
-169 SYTMKGVSLNCTDN
+169 SYTTSEYSLDCTDN
-183 EGSKHVF
+183 KDSKHVF

-203 DEARKKTP
+203 DTARIKA
-211 DNGIWWLRSYCE
+211 DNGFWRLRSRCE
-223 WGKNTYT
+223 SGKSTYT
-230 GGVNWIGEVSAQETD
+230 GAVNWDGAVAPQATD
-245 KKTKGVSPA
+245 KETKEVSPA
-254 LNVNL
+254 LNVSL

-268 GLNAK
+268 GSTAK
-273 SSDLAA
+273 SSALAA
-279 VTSSTAIEWK
+279 VTSSTATEWK
-289 LTLLDK
+289 LTLLDN
-295 SKSVSVAEGQ
+295 SKSVRVAEGQ

-329 IMITNKAYEASDA
+329 IMITNKTYRESNA
-342 QVRYYGKLQDVP
+342 QVLYYGKLQDVT
-354 TGSTTGTGTFTLPE
+354 TGSTIGTGTFTLPE
-368 NLASQKCGTDY
+368 DLASKKCGTDY

-393 TDYASA
+393 TDYASE

-409 ASITKV
+409 ASITRV
-415 DITGITA
+415 DITGIEE
-422 PVAGQPLDTVADCQ
+422 PVAGQLLDTVADCQ

-442 TLTVTWEPNHT
+442 TLTVTWWPDHT
-453 TAKYGTSYTA
+453 TAKYGTSYMA
-463 SVKLEAEDGYE
+463 SVKLEAKDGYE
-474 FAHVKN
+474 FAHAKD
-480 IAATVNGEKA
+480 ISAMVNGVKA
-490 VAEVLV
+490 YSVDVLV

-501 VRYTFSET
+501 VTYIFPSTV
-509 AKAKLKRI
+509 KAKLKSI

-528 GTPKEAAALGL
+528 GTPKEAEALGL
-539 PAAVTIETEDKSI
+539 PAAVTIETDDESI

-563 CNYDPAKTEEQTVII
+563 CNYDPAKTEKQTVTI

-612 EAPIASVPSGTYT
+612 EAPIASVQSGTYME
-625 VNQTVTLSSPTEGAT
+625 NQTVTLSSPTEGAT

-650 TKPADGTP
+650 TKPEDGTP
-658 YDVQIIQVEGITG
+658 YDVQVIQVVGITG
-671 RTETKR
+671 QIETTT

-701 GGTSG
+701 GGTSE
-706 EQAPTITSH
+706 EQAPTITSQ
-715 PQNEAVKTGERA
+715 PQDAAVKTGERA
-727 VFTVGATGTNLT
+727 VFTVGATGTKLT
-739 YQWQVERNDGKGFV
+739 YQWQIDRNNGKGFAN
-753 DIDGENSESY
+753 IDGANSASY
-763 IIGVTDMACNGFRY
+763 TTDAADMFYNGFRY

-806 IMYTITAT
+806 ITYTITAT

-851 VDGSKAEIA
+851 VDDKETTIA
-860 SSYTFEN
+860 PRYTFDK
-867 VTMEHS
+867 VTSEHS
-873 IKVTFK
+873 ITVTFK

-886 PENTDPNPAEK
+886 PEKTDPNPAEK

-902 EPAGNQAP
+902 EPADNQAP

-963 AMENGSVTFD
+963 AIENGSVTFD

>member
-1 MRIQQSVHNKIK
+1 MRIQQSIHNKIK
-13 KGIGILLSSVLTF
+13 KGIVVLLSGIMAF
-26 GMAAGIIPWGGI
+26 GMAAGIIPGGV
-38 ESTLYVQAAGNQPS
+38 EKTLYVQAAGNQPS
-52 VMSLNGLGVAKEGK
+52 VMSLSGIKVTTEGK
-66 PANVEVKTI
+66 PADVAVKTI
-75 NLNAAVLRPDDTWS
+75 NLNAAVLRPDGTWS
-89 RGGNQVYFGTYS
+89 SGGNQVYFGTYS
-101 NSPVKYRVL
+101 NSSVKYRVL
-110 SSPTTT
+110 SSPDTM
-116 QSTTNDS
+116 STTNKS
-123 LLLDCNT
+123 LLLDCST
-130 VLETKTFDEAMSDSF
+130 MLETKTFDGAMSDSF
-145 YTDTI
+145 YTTM
-150 FSNMEK
+150 FSNMEM

-161 TTLKACKY
+161 TALNDCQY
-169 SYTMKGVSLNCTDN
+169 SYTMNGVVSLDCTDN
-183 EGSKHVF
+183 KDSKHVF
-190 CLSIAEADTLYTD
+190 CLSIAEADTLYKD
-203 DEARKKTP
+203 DTARKKA
-211 DNGIWWLRSYCE
+211 DNGFWWLRSRC
-223 WGKNTYT
+223 KDNRRTYT
-230 GGVNWIGEVSAQETD
+230 GGVNWSGEVSAQETD
-245 KKTKGVSPA
+245 KETDKEVSPA
-254 LNVNL
+254 LNVRL

-268 GLNAK
+268 GSTAK
-273 SSDLAA
+273 SSALAA
-279 VTSSTAIEWK
+279 VTNSTATEWK

-315 VPYTYG
+315 VPYTYT

-329 IMITNKAYEASDA
+329 IMITNKAYGESNA
-342 QVRYYGKLQDVP
+342 QVLYYGKLKDVT
-354 TGSTTGTGTFTLPE
+354 TGSTTGTGTFTLPAD
-368 NLASQKCGTDY
+368 LASQKCGTDY

-393 TDYASA
+393 TDYASV

-409 ASITKV
+409 ASITQV
-415 DITGITA
+415 DITGIAA
-422 PVAGQPLDTVADCQ
+422 PVAGQPLDIEADCT

-474 FAHVKN
+474 FAHVKD
-480 IAATVNGEKA
+480 ILATVNGVKA
-490 VAEVLV
+490 HSVDVLG

-509 AKAKLKRI
+509 AKAKLLSI
-517 TAPADITGIAN
+517 TDPYPITVPHGTAYADMPLPTRVEITTEGN
-528 GTPKEAAALGL
+528 TVDR
-539 PAAVTIETEDKSI
+539 AAV
-552 TTATVNWDLNN
+552 VWDTSTPASGS
-563 CNYDPAKTEEQTVII
+563 YDPSVLTEQTVTLN
-578 SGTVTCPEKVDANGV
+578 GTVTCPDNIVADGV
-593 ELTTSIAIT
+593 SLTTSITIT
-602 VNAANVADTV
+602 VNAADTV
-612 EAPIASVPSGTYT
+612 ATPTANIKSGTYT
-625 VNQTVTLSSPTEGAT
+625 VNQTVTLSSVTEGAD
-640 IYFTTNGADL
+640 IYYTTGAAPKYSGKRY
-650 TKPADGTP
+650 T
-658 YDVQIIQVEGITG
+658 EGILVKAAPG
-671 RTETKR
+671 QIETT
-677 IKAIAVK
+677 ILKAFAVK
-684 NGVQS
+684 SGMQDS
-689 AMATFTYIIDLT
+689 AIATFTYTIDLT
-701 GGTSG
+701 GGTSE
-706 EQAPTITSH
+706 EQAPTITSQ
-715 PQNEAVKTGERA
+715 PQDAAVKTGERA

-739 YQWQVERNDGKGFV
+739 YQWQINRNNGIGFAN
-753 DIDGENSESY
+753 IDGANSASY
-763 IIGVTDMACNGFRY
+763 TTDVADMSYNGFRY

-782 NSASS
+782 NSAGSD
-787 VTSNIATLTV
+787 TSNVATLTV
-797 TDELTPPSG
+797 TEDSTPSETTH
-806 IMYTITAT
+806 IIRAT

-819 SITPSGNVEVKDGE
+819 SITPSGNVEVKAGE
-833 SQSFDITAD
+833 SQSFVITAD
-842 EGYEIEALL
+842 EGYEIETLL
-851 VDGSKAEIA
+851 VDGSETEIA

-867 VTMEHS
+867 VTTGHS
-873 IKVTFK
+873 IEVTFK

-886 PENTDPNPAEK
+886 PEKTDPNPAEK

-902 EPAGNQAP
+902 EPADNQAP

>member
-1 MRIQQSVHNKIK
+1 MRIQQSIHNKIK
-13 KGIGILLSSVLTF
+13 KGIVVLLSGIMAF
-26 GMAAGIIPWGGI
+26 GMAAGIIPGGV
-38 ESTLYVQAAGNQPS
+38 EKTLYVQAAGNQPS
-52 VMSLNGLGVAKEGK
+52 VMSLNGFEVTKKGK
-66 PANVEVKTI
+66 PADVEVKTI

-89 RGGNQVYFGTYS
+89 SGGNQVYFGTYS

-130 VLETKTFDEAMSDSF
+130 IFETKTFDEAMSDSF
-145 YTDTI
+145 YKDGTM
-150 FSNMEK
+150 FSDMERK
-156 GAIET
+156 AIKT
-161 TTLKACKY
+161 TTLNDCKY
-169 SYTMKGVSLNCTDN
+169 SYTMNGVGLLDCTDN
-183 EGSKHVF
+183 KDSKHVF
-190 CLSIAEADTLYTD
+190 CLSIAEADTLYTN

-211 DNGIWWLRSYCE
+211 DTQIWRLRSYCE
-223 WGKNTYT
+223 WRKETYI
-230 GGVNWIGEVSAQETD
+230 GGVNWDGDVSPYKTD
-245 KKTKGVSPA
+245 KETIGVSPA
-254 LNVNL
+254 LNVSL

-268 GLNAK
+268 ELNAK

-279 VTSSTAIEWK
+279 VDNSTATVWK
-289 LTLLDK
+289 LTLLDNNK
-295 SKSVSVAEGQ
+295 TVSVTQGQ

-315 VPYTYG
+315 VPYTYT

-329 IMITNKAYEASDA
+329 IMITDMAYEASDA
-342 QVRYYGKLQDVP
+342 QVLYYGKLQDVT
-354 TGSTTGTGTFTLPE
+354 TGSTTGTGTFTLPDD
-368 NLASQKCGTDY
+368 LASKTCGTDY

-422 PVAGQPLDTVADCQ
+422 PVAGQPLDTVADCT
-436 SEGVKN
+436 STGVKGI
-442 TLTVTWEPNHT
+442 TLSWDPNDV
-453 TAKYGTSYTA
+453 TAKYGTSYT
-463 SVKLEAEDGYE
+463 VRVNLEAADGYE
-474 FAHVKN
+474 FAHAKD
-480 IAATVNGEKA
+480 ISATVNGVKA
-490 VAEVLV
+490 NSVDVLG

-501 VRYTFSET
+501 VTYIFPSTV
-509 AKAKLKRI
+509 KAKLKSI

-528 GTPKEAAALGL
+528 GTPKEAEALGL
-539 PAAVTIETEDKSI
+539 PAAVTIETDDESI
-552 TTATVNWDLNN
+552 TTATVNWDVAG
-563 CNYDPAKTEEQTVII
+563 CNYDPAKTEVQTVTIN
-578 SGTVTCPEKVDANGV
+578 GTVTCPEKVDANGV
-593 ELTTSIAIT
+593 ELTTSITIT
-602 VNAANVADTV
+602 VNAADTV
-612 EAPIASVPSGTYT
+612 ATPTANIKSGTYT
-625 VNQTVTLSSPTEGAT
+625 VNQTVTLSSVTEGAD
-640 IYFTTNGADL
+640 IYYTTGADPKYSGKRY
-650 TKPADGTP
+650 T
-658 YDVQIIQVEGITG
+658 EGILVKAAPG
-671 RTETKR
+671 QIETTTL
-677 IKAIAVK
+677 KAIAVK
-684 NGVQS
+684 SGMQDS
-689 AMATFTYIIDLT
+689 AIATFTYIIDLT
-701 GGTSG
+701 GGTSE
-706 EQAPTITSH
+706 EQAPTITSQ
-715 PQNEAVKTGERA
+715 PQDAAVKTGERA
-727 VFTVGATGTNLT
+727 VFTVGATGTKLT
-739 YQWQVERNDGKGFV
+739 YQWQVDKNDGNGFV
-753 DIDGENSESY
+753 NIDGEISESY
-763 IIGVTDMACNGFRY
+763 IIGVADMTCNSFKY

-782 NSASS
+782 NSAGI

-806 IMYTITAT
+806 ITYTITAT

-819 SITPSGNVEVKDGE
+819 SITPSGNVKVKDGE

-851 VDGSKAEIA
+851 VDGKETTIA
-860 SSYTFEN
+860 PRYTFDK
-867 VTMEHS
+867 VTSEHS
-873 IKVTFK
+873 IMVTFK

-886 PENTDPNPAEK
+886 PEKTDPNPAEK

>member
-1 MRIQQSVHNKIK
+1 
-13 KGIGILLSSVLTF
+13 
-26 GMAAGIIPWGGI
+26 
-38 ESTLYVQAAGNQPS
+38 
-52 VMSLNGLGVAKEGK
+52 MSLNGFEVTKKGK
-66 PANVEVKTI
+66 PADVEVKTI

-101 NSPVKYRVL
+101 NSSVKYRVL

-130 VLETKTFDEAMSDSF
+130 ILETKTFDEAMSDSF
-145 YTDTI
+145 YADTM
-150 FSNMEK
+150 FSNMEMD
-156 GAIET
+156 AIEA
-161 TTLKACKY
+161 TTLKACQY
-169 SYTMKGVSLNCTDN
+169 SYTMDGVTPNWVDKAA
-183 EGSKHVF
+183 SKHIF

-203 DEARKKTP
+203 DTARTKTGS
-211 DNGIWWLRSYCE
+211 DFWWLRSRCE
-223 WGKNTYT
+223 IGTDTYT
-230 GGVNWIGEVSAQETD
+230 GGVTWGGAVTAVKGVN
-245 KKTKGVSPA
+245 KGVSPA

-279 VTSSTAIEWK
+279 VTNSTATEWK
-289 LTLLDK
+289 LTLLDD
-295 SKSVSVAEGQ
+295 SKTVSVTEGQ
-305 NVKRQGTTIT
+305 NVERQGTTIT
-315 VPYTYG
+315 VPYIYTG
-321 GSDVSQIS
+321 NDVSQIS
-329 IMITNKAYEASDA
+329 IMITDKAYRESNA
-342 QVRYYGKLQDVP
+342 QVLYYGKLQDVT
-354 TGSTTGTGTFTLPE
+354 TGSTTGTGTFTLPAD
-368 NLASQKCGTDY
+368 LASKTCGTDY

-386 DINGETT
+386 DINVATT

-399 PAQIN
+399 PARIT
-404 IPDAP
+404 IPAAP
-409 ASITKV
+409 ALTSITRV
-415 DITGITA
+415 DITGIDA
-422 PVAGQPLDTVADCQ
+422 PVAGQPLDTEADCQ
-436 SEGVKN
+436 SAGVKN
-442 TLTVTWEPNHT
+442 TLMVSWWPNHT
-453 TAKYGTSYTA
+453 TAKYGTSYMA
-463 SVKLEAEDGYE
+463 SVKLEAKDGYE
-474 FAHVKN
+474 FANVN
-480 IAATVNGEKA
+480 DITATVNGEEA
-490 VAEVLV
+490 VAEVLD

-528 GTPKEAAALGL
+528 GTSKDEIENKL
-539 PAAVTIETEDKSI
+539 PTTVTIETEDESI
-552 TTATVNWDLNN
+552 TTATVNWDVAG
-563 CNYDPAKTEEQTVII
+563 CNYDPAKTEEQKVTI
-578 SGTVTCPEKVDANGV
+578 SGTVTCPEKVDADGV
-593 ELTTSIAIT
+593 SLTTSITIT
-602 VNAANVADTV
+602 VNAADVADTV
-612 EAPIASVPSGTYT
+612 AAPTASVPEGTYRE
-625 VNQTVTLSSPTEGAT
+625 NQTVTLSSPTEGAT

-650 TKPADGTP
+650 TKPEDGTP
-658 YDVQIIQVEGITG
+658 YDVQEIRAEGITG
-671 RTETKR
+671 QIETTT

-701 GGTSG
+701 GGTSE
-706 EQAPTITSH
+706 EQAPAITSH
-715 PQNEAVKTGERA
+715 PQNKAVKTGEQA
-727 VFTVGATGTNLT
+727 VFTVRATGTNLT
-739 YQWQVERNDGKGFV
+739 YQWQVDRNDGKGFV

-782 NSASS
+782 NSVNS
-787 VTSNIATLTV
+787 VTSDSATLTV

-806 IMYTITAT
+806 ITYTFTAT

-851 VDGSKAEIA
+851 VDGKETTIA
-860 SSYTFEN
+860 PRYTFDK
-867 VTMEHS
+867 VTSEHS
-873 IKVTFK
+873 ITVTFK

-886 PENTDPNPAEK
+886 PEKTDPNPAEK

-963 AMENGSVTFD
+963 ATENGSVTFD

>member
-1 MRIQQSVHNKIK
+1 M
-13 KGIGILLSSVLTF
+13 LSSVLTF
-26 GMAAGIIPWGGI
+26 GMVAGIIPWWGI

-52 VMSLNGLGVAKEGK
+52 VMSLNGFEVTKKGK
-66 PANVEVKTI
+66 PADVEVKTI

-89 RGGNQVYFGTYS
+89 SGGNQVYFGTYS

-110 SSPTTT
+110 SSPDTM
-116 QSTTNDS
+116 STTNKS
-123 LLLDCNT
+123 LLLDCST
-130 VLETKTFDEAMSDSF
+130 MLETKTFDGAMSDSF
-145 YTDTI
+145 YKDGTM
-150 FSNMEK
+150 FSNMEM

-161 TTLKACKY
+161 TALNDCQY
-169 SYTMKGVSLNCTDN
+169 SYTMNGVVSLDCTDN
-183 EGSKHVF
+183 KGSKHVF
-190 CLSIAEADTLYTD
+190 CLSIAEADTLYKD
-203 DEARKKTP
+203 DTARKKA
-211 DNGIWWLRSYCE
+211 DNGFWWLRSRC
-223 WGKNTYT
+223 KDNRSTYT
-230 GGVNWIGEVSAQETD
+230 GGVNWSGEVSAQETD
-245 KKTKGVSPA
+245 KETDKEVSPA
-254 LNVNL
+254 LNVRL

-279 VTSSTAIEWK
+279 VDNSTATVWK
-289 LTLLDK
+289 LTLLDNNK
-295 SKSVSVAEGQ
+295 TVSVTQGQ

-315 VPYTYG
+315 VPYTYT

-329 IMITNKAYEASDA
+329 IMITDMAYEASDA
-342 QVRYYGKLQDVP
+342 QVLYYGKLQDVT
-354 TGSTTGTGTFTLPE
+354 TGSTIGTGTFTLPE
-368 NLASQKCGTDY
+368 DLASKKCGTDY

-386 DINGETT
+386 DINEVTT

-422 PVAGQPLDTVADCQ
+422 PVAGQPLDTVADCR

-474 FAHVKN
+474 FAHVRD
-480 IAATVNGEKA
+480 ILATVNGVKA
-490 VAEVLV
+490 YSVDVLG

-501 VRYTFSET
+501 VTYIFPSTV
-509 AKAKLKRI
+509 KAKLKSI

-528 GTPKEAAALGL
+528 GTSKDEIENKL
-539 PAAVTIETEDKSI
+539 PTTVTIKTEDESI

-563 CNYDPAKTEEQTVII
+563 CNYDPAKTEEQTVTI

-593 ELTTSIAIT
+593 ELTTSIIIT
-602 VNAANVADTV
+602 VKAADTV
-612 EAPIASVPSGTYT
+612 EAPIASVQSGTYRE
-625 VNQTVTLSSPTEGAT
+625 NQTVILSSLTEGAT
-640 IYFTTNGADL
+640 IYFTTNGVNP
-650 TKPADGTP
+650 TGPATGTR
-658 YDVQIIQVEGITG
+658 YDQALQVMANSGQKSDWT
-671 RTETKR
+671 

-684 NGVQS
+684 SGMQNS
-689 AMATFTYIIDLT
+689 AMATFTYTIDLT
-701 GGTSG
+701 GGTSE
-706 EQAPTITSH
+706 EQAPAITSH
-715 PQNEAVKTGERA
+715 PQNKAVKTGEQA

-739 YQWQVERNDGKGFV
+739 YQWQVDGNDGKGFAN
-753 DIDGENSESY
+753 IDGANSASY
-763 IIGVTDMACNGFRY
+763 TIDDADMSYNSFRY

-782 NSASS
+782 NSAGSD
-787 VTSNIATLTV
+787 TSNVATLTV
-797 TDELTPPSG
+797 TEDSTPSETMH
-806 IMYTITAT
+806 IIRAT

-819 SITPSGNVEVKDGE
+819 SITPSGNVEVKAGE
-833 SQSFDITAD
+833 SQSFVITAD
-842 EGYEIEALL
+842 EGYEIETLL
-851 VDGSKAEIA
+851 VDGSETEIA

-867 VTMEHS
+867 VTTGHS
-873 IKVTFK
+873 IEVTFK

-886 PENTDPNPAEK
+886 PEKTDPNPAEK

-902 EPAGNQAP
+902 EPADNQAP

>member
-1 MRIQQSVHNKIK
+1 MDRVTPNW
-13 KGIGILLSSVLTF
+13 VD
-26 GMAAGIIPWGGI
+26 
-38 ESTLYVQAAGNQPS
+38 
-52 VMSLNGLGVAKEGK
+52 
-66 PANVEVKTI
+66 
-75 NLNAAVLRPDDTWS
+75 NAAS
-89 RGGNQVYFGTYS
+89 R
-101 NSPVKYRVL
+101 
-110 SSPTTT
+110 
-116 QSTTNDS
+116 
-123 LLLDCNT
+123 
-130 VLETKTFDEAMSDSF
+130 
-145 YTDTI
+145 
-150 FSNMEK
+150 
-156 GAIET
+156 
-161 TTLKACKY
+161 
-169 SYTMKGVSLNCTDN
+169 
-183 EGSKHVF
+183 HVF
-190 CLSIAEADTLYTD
+190 CLSIAEADTLYKD
-203 DEARKKTP
+203 DTARIKTGS
-211 DNGIWWLRSYCE
+211 DFLRLRSCYE
-223 WGKNTYT
+223 TSSDEYT
-230 GGVNWIGEVSAQETD
+230 GGVTYEGVVTAVYKGVD
-245 KKTKGVSPA
+245 KGVSPA
-254 LNVNL
+254 LNVRL

-279 VTSSTAIEWK
+279 VDNSTATVWK
-289 LTLLDK
+289 LTLLDNNK
-295 SKSVSVAEGQ
+295 TVSVTQGQ

-315 VPYTYG
+315 VPYTYT

-329 IMITNKAYEASDA
+329 IMITDMAYEASDA
-342 QVRYYGKLQDVP
+342 QVLYYGKLQDVT
-354 TGSTTGTGTFTLPE
+354 TGSTIGTGTFTLPDD
-368 NLASQKCGTDY
+368 LASKTCGTDY

-422 PVAGQPLDTVADCQ
+422 PVAGQPLDTVADCT
-436 SEGVKN
+436 STGVKGI
-442 TLTVTWEPNHT
+442 TLSWDPNDV
-453 TAKYGTSYTA
+453 TAKYGTSYT
-463 SVKLEAEDGYE
+463 VRVNLEAADGYE
-474 FAHVKN
+474 FAHAKD
-480 IAATVNGEKA
+480 ISATVNGVKA
-490 VAEVLV
+490 NSVDVLG

-501 VRYTFSET
+501 VTYIFPSTV
-509 AKAKLKRI
+509 KAKLKSI

-528 GTPKEAAALGL
+528 GTPKEAEALGL
-539 PAAVTIETEDKSI
+539 PAAVTIETDDESI
-552 TTATVNWDLNN
+552 TTATVNWDVAG
-563 CNYDPAKTEEQTVII
+563 CNYDPAKTEVQTVTIN
-578 SGTVTCPEKVDANGV
+578 GTVTCPEKVDANGV
-593 ELTTSIAIT
+593 ELTTSITIT
-602 VNAANVADTV
+602 VNAADTV
-612 EAPIASVPSGTYT
+612 ATPTANIKSGTYT
-625 VNQTVTLSSPTEGAT
+625 VNQTVTLSSVTEGAD
-640 IYFTTNGADL
+640 IYYTTGADP
-650 TKPADGTP
+650 TYSRKRYT
-658 YDVQIIQVEGITG
+658 EGILVKADPG
-671 RTETKR
+671 RIETTTL
-677 IKAIAVK
+677 KAIAVK
-684 NGVQS
+684 SGMQDS
-689 AMATFTYIIDLT
+689 AIATFTYKIDLT
-701 GGTSG
+701 GGTSE
-706 EQAPTITSH
+706 EQAPTITSQ
-715 PQNEAVKTGERA
+715 PQDAAVKTGERA
-727 VFTVGATGTNLT
+727 VFTVGATGTKLT
-739 YQWQVERNDGKGFV
+739 YQWQVDKNDGNGFV
-753 DIDGENSESY
+753 NIDGEISESY
-763 IIGVTDMACNGFRY
+763 IIGVADMTCNSFKY

-782 NSASS
+782 NSAGI

-806 IMYTITAT
+806 ITYTITAT

-819 SITPSGNVEVKDGE
+819 SITPSGNVKVKDGE

-851 VDGSKAEIA
+851 VDGKETTIA
-860 SSYTFEN
+860 PRYTFDK
-867 VTMEHS
+867 VTSEHS
-873 IKVTFK
+873 IMVTFK

-886 PENTDPNPAEK
+886 PEKTDPNPAEK

-902 EPAGNQAP
+902 EPADNQAP

>member
-1 MRIQQSVHNKIK
+1 M
-13 KGIGILLSSVLTF
+13 LT
-26 GMAAGIIPWGGI
+26 
-38 ESTLYVQAAGNQPS
+38 L
-52 VMSLNGLGVAKEGK
+52 
-66 PANVEVKTI
+66 
-75 NLNAAVLRPDDTWS
+75 
-89 RGGNQVYFGTYS
+89 
-101 NSPVKYRVL
+101 
-110 SSPTTT
+110 
-116 QSTTNDS
+116 
-123 LLLDCNT
+123 
-130 VLETKTFDEAMSDSF
+130 
-145 YTDTI
+145 
-150 FSNMEK
+150 
-156 GAIET
+156 
-161 TTLKACKY
+161 
-169 SYTMKGVSLNCTDN
+169 
-183 EGSKHVF
+183 
-190 CLSIAEADTLYTD
+190 
-203 DEARKKTP
+203 
-211 DNGIWWLRSYCE
+211 IWRLRSYCE
-223 WGKNTYT
+223 WRKETYI
-230 GGVNWIGEVSAQETD
+230 GGVNWDGEVSPQETD
-245 KKTKGVSPA
+245 KETKGVSPA
-254 LNVNL
+254 LNVSL

-268 GLNAK
+268 ELNAK

-279 VTSSTAIEWK
+279 VTNSTAIEWK
-289 LTLLDK
+289 LTLLDNNK
-295 SKSVSVAEGQ
+295 TVSVTQGQ
-305 NVKRQGTTIT
+305 NIERQGTTIT

-329 IMITNKAYEASDA
+329 IMITDKAYRESNA
-342 QVRYYGKLQDVP
+342 QVLYYGKLQDVT
-354 TGSTTGTGTFTLPE
+354 TGSTTGTGTFTLPAG
-368 NLASQKCGTDY
+368 LASQTCGTDY

-386 DINGETT
+386 DINAVTT

-399 PAQIN
+399 PAQIT
-404 IPDAP
+404 IPAAP
-409 ASITKV
+409 ASITRV
-415 DITGITA
+415 DITGIDV
-422 PVAGQPLDTVADCQ
+422 PVAGRPLDTEADCQ

-442 TLTVTWEPNHT
+442 TLTVSWGRNHT

-463 SVKLEAEDGYE
+463 SVKLEAKDGYE
-474 FAHVKN
+474 FANVN
-480 IAATVNGEKA
+480 DIAATVNGEKA
-490 VAEVLV
+490 VAEVLD

-501 VRYTFSET
+501 VRYTFPET
-509 AKAKLKRI
+509 AKAKLNRI

-528 GTPKEAAALGL
+528 GTPKEAEALGL
-539 PAAVTIETEDKSI
+539 PAAVTIETDDESI

-563 CNYDPAKTEEQTVII
+563 CNYDPAKTEKQTVTI

-593 ELTTSIAIT
+593 ELTTSITIT

-612 EAPIASVPSGTYT
+612 AAPTASVSEGTYRE
-625 VNQTVTLSSPTEGAT
+625 NQTVILTSATEGAD
-640 IYFTTNGADL
+640 IYYTMGADL
-650 TKPADGTP
+650 YSGKRYT
-658 YDVQIIQVEGITG
+658 EGILVKAEPG
-671 RTETKR
+671 RTETTT
-677 IKAIAVK
+677 IKAMATK
-684 NGVQS
+684 DGVWS
-689 AMATFTYIIDLT
+689 NMATFTYTIDLT
-701 GGTSG
+701 GGTSE
-706 EQAPTITSH
+706 EQAPAITSH
-715 PQNEAVKTGERA
+715 PQNKAVKTGEQA
-727 VFTVGATGTNLT
+727 VFTVEATGTNLT
-739 YQWQVERNDGKGFV
+739 YQWQINRNNGKGFAN
-753 DIDGENSESY
+753 IDGANSASY
-763 IIGVTDMACNGFRY
+763 TTDVADMSYNGFRY

-787 VTSNIATLTV
+787 VTSGIATLTV

-806 IMYTITAT
+806 ITYTITAT

-819 SITPSGNVEVKDGE
+819 SITPSGNVAVKDGE

-851 VDGSKAEIA
+851 VDDKETTIA
-860 SSYTFEN
+860 PRYTFDK
-867 VTMEHS
+867 VTSKHS
-873 IKVTFK
+873 ITVTFK

-886 PENTDPNPAEK
+886 PEQPEKPNPAEK

>member
-1 MRIQQSVHNKIK
+1 M
-13 KGIGILLSSVLTF
+13 
-26 GMAAGIIPWGGI
+26 
-38 ESTLYVQAAGNQPS
+38 QAAGNQPS

-130 VLETKTFDEAMSDSF
+130 ILETKTFDEAMNDSF
-145 YTDTI
+145 YADTM
-150 FSNMEK
+150 FSNMEM
-156 GAIET
+156 GAIEA
-161 TTLKACKY
+161 TTLKACQY
-169 SYTMKGVSLNCTDN
+169 SYTMERVSLKCTDS

-203 DEARKKTP
+203 DTARKKTP
-211 DNGIWWLRSYCE
+211 NEKIWWLRSYCE
-223 WGKNTYT
+223 RGKNTYT
-230 GGVNWIGEVSAQETD
+230 GGVNWEGKVSAHEMSE
-245 KKTKGVSPA
+245 KGVSPA
-254 LNVNL
+254 LNVSL

-268 GLNAK
+268 GSTAK
-273 SSDLAA
+273 SSALAP
-279 VTSSTAIEWK
+279 VDNSTETEWK
-289 LTLLDK
+289 LTLLDNNK
-295 SKSVSVAEGQ
+295 TVSVTQGQ
-305 NVKRQGTTIT
+305 NVERQGTTIT

-329 IMITNKAYEASDA
+329 IMITDKAYRESNA
-342 QVRYYGKLQDVP
+342 QVLYYGKLQDVT
-354 TGSTTGTGTFTLPE
+354 TGSTTGTGTFTLPAD
-368 NLASQKCGTDY
+368 LASKTCGTDY

-386 DINGETT
+386 DINAATT

-404 IPDAP
+404 IPAAP
-409 ASITKV
+409 ALTSITRV
-415 DITGITA
+415 DITEIDA
-422 PVAGQPLDTVADCQ
+422 PVAGQPLDTEADCQ

-442 TLTVTWEPNHT
+442 TLTVSWWPDHT
-453 TAKYGTSYTA
+453 TAKYGTSYMA

-474 FAHVKN
+474 FAHAKD
-480 IAATVNGEKA
+480 ILATVNGVKA
-490 VAEVLV
+490 YSVDVLV

-501 VRYTFSET
+501 VTYIFPSTV
-509 AKAKLKRI
+509 KAKLKSI

-528 GTPKEAAALGL
+528 GTPKEAEALGL
-539 PAAVTIETEDKSI
+539 PAAVTIETDDESI

-563 CNYDPAKTEEQTVII
+563 CNYDPAKTEKQTVTI

-593 ELTTSIAIT
+593 ELTTSITIT
-602 VNAANVADTV
+602 VNAADTV
-612 EAPIASVPSGTYT
+612 ATPTANIKSGTYT
-625 VNQTVTLSSPTEGAT
+625 VNQTVTLSSATEGAD
-640 IYFTTNGADL
+640 IYYTMGADL
-650 TKPADGTP
+650 YSGKRYT
-658 YDVQIIQVEGITG
+658 EGILVKAEPG
-671 RTETKR
+671 RTETTT
-677 IKAIAVK
+677 IKAKATK
-684 NGVQS
+684 DGVWS
-689 AMATFTYIIDLT
+689 NMATFTYTIDLT
-701 GGTSG
+701 GGTSE
-706 EQAPTITSH
+706 EQAPAITSH
-715 PQNEAVKTGERA
+715 PQNKAVKTGEQA

-739 YQWQVERNDGKGFV
+739 YQWQVDKNDGNGFV
-753 DIDGENSESY
+753 NIDGEISESY
-763 IIGVTDMACNGFRY
+763 IIGVADMACNGFKY

-806 IMYTITAT
+806 ITYTITAT

-819 SITPSGNVEVKDGE
+819 SITPSGNVEVRDGE

-851 VDGSKAEIA
+851 VDGKETTIA
-860 SSYTFEN
+860 PRYTFDK
-867 VTMEHS
+867 VTSEHS
-873 IKVTFK
+873 ITVTFK

-886 PENTDPNPAEK
+886 PEKTDPNPAEK

-963 AMENGSVTFD
+963 AMGNGSVTFD

>member
-1 MRIQQSVHNKIK
+1 MA
-13 KGIGILLSSVLTF
+13 F
-26 GMAAGIIPWGGI
+26 GMAAGIIPGGV
-38 ESTLYVQAAGNQPS
+38 EKTLYVQAAGNQPS
-52 VMSLNGLGVAKEGK
+52 VMSLNSFKVTTEGK
-66 PANVEVKTI
+66 PADVAVKTI

-89 RGGNQVYFGTYS
+89 RDGNQVYFGTYS

-130 VLETKTFDEAMSDSF
+130 ILATKTFNDAMSDSF
-145 YTDTI
+145 YKDGTM
-150 FSNMEK
+150 FSNMEM

-161 TTLKACKY
+161 TALNDCQY
-169 SYTMKGVSLNCTDN
+169 SYTMNGVVSLDCTDN
-183 EGSKHVF
+183 KDSKYVF
-190 CLSIAEADTLYTD
+190 CLSIAEADTLYKD
-203 DEARKKTP
+203 DTARKKT
-211 DNGIWWLRSYCE
+211 DNGFWWLRSRC
-223 WGKNTYT
+223 KDNKRPYT
-230 GGVNWIGEVSAQETD
+230 GGVNWSGEVSAQKTD
-245 KKTKGVSPA
+245 IETKGVSPA
-254 LNVNL
+254 LNVRL

-268 GLNAK
+268 RSTAK
-273 SSDLAA
+273 SSALAA
-279 VTSSTAIEWK
+279 VTSSTATEWK
-289 LTLLDK
+289 LTLLDN

-329 IMITNKAYEASDA
+329 IMITNKAYGASDA
-342 QVRYYGKLQDVP
+342 QVLYYGKLQDVT

-368 NLASQKCGTDY
+368 DLASQKCGTDY

-386 DINGETT
+386 DINGGTT

-409 ASITKV
+409 ASITQV
-415 DITGITA
+415 DITGIDA
-422 PVAGQPLDTVADCQ
+422 PVAGQPLDIEADCQ
-436 SEGVKN
+436 STGVKGI
-442 TLTVTWEPNHT
+442 TLSWDPNDV
-453 TAKYGTSYTA
+453 TAKYGTSYT
-463 SVKLEAEDGYE
+463 VRVNLEAADGYE
-474 FAHVKN
+474 FAHAKD
-480 IAATVNGEKA
+480 ILATVNGVKA
-490 VAEVLV
+490 YSVDVLV

-501 VRYTFSET
+501 VTYIFPSTV
-509 AKAKLKRI
+509 KAKLKSI

-528 GTPKEAAALGL
+528 GTLKDEIENKL
-539 PAAVTIETEDKSI
+539 PTTVTIETEDESI

-563 CNYDPAKTEEQTVII
+563 CNYDPAKTEKQTVTI
-578 SGTVTCPEKVDANGV
+578 SGTVTCPEKVDASGV

-612 EAPIASVPSGTYT
+612 EAPIANVQSGTYME
-625 VNQTVTLSSPTEGAT
+625 NQTVTLSSLTEGAT
-640 IYFTTNGADL
+640 IYYTTNGVNP
-650 TKPADGTP
+650 TGPATGTR
-658 YDVQIIQVEGITG
+658 YDQALQVAANSGQKLDWT
-671 RTETKR
+671 
-677 IKAIAVK
+677 IKAFAVK
-684 NGVQS
+684 SGMQDS
-689 AMATFTYIIDLT
+689 AIATFTYIIDLT
-701 GGTSG
+701 GGTSE
-706 EQAPTITSH
+706 EQAPAITSH
-715 PQNEAVKTGERA
+715 PQNKAVKTGEQA
-727 VFTVGATGTNLT
+727 VFTVEATGNNLK
-739 YQWQVERNDGKGFV
+739 YQWQMNRGTGFE
-753 DIDGENSESY
+753 DIAGATSASY
-763 IIGVTDMACNGFRY
+763 TIAPVNMDCNGFKY

-782 NSASS
+782 NSAGSD
-787 VTSNIATLTV
+787 TSNVATLTV
-797 TDELTPPSG
+797 TEDSTPSETTH
-806 IMYTITAT
+806 IIRAT

-819 SITPSGNVEVKDGE
+819 SITPSGNVEVKAGE
-833 SQSFDITAD
+833 SQSFVITAD
-842 EGYEIEALL
+842 EGYEIETLL
-851 VDGSKAEIA
+851 VDGSETEIA

-867 VTMEHS
+867 VTTGHS
-873 IKVTFK
+873 IEVTFK

-886 PENTDPNPAEK
+886 PEKTDPNPAEK

-902 EPAGNQAP
+902 EPADNQAP